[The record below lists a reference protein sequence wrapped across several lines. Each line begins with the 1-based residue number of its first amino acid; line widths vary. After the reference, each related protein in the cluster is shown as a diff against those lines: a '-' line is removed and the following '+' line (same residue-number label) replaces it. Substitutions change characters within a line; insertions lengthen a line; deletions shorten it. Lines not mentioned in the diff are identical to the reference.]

1 MSHTVWPTR
10 LNIQFVN
17 KETHMLGTVCIYT
30 MYEAVQEAVQLF
42 NTLMT
47 KARLWELLDVI
58 STGKTLTNCPLK
70 K

>member
-1 MSHTVWPTR
+1 
-10 LNIQFVN
+10 
-17 KETHMLGTVCIYT
+17 MLGTVCIYT

-47 KARLWELLDVI
+47 EARLWELLDVI